1 MDNRAALRG
10 LLRWK
15 REQLDPTTLG
25 WSAPSGR
32 GRRALGLSQARVAQL
47 LEVSERTYAQLERGD
62 MASPSADFLDRVA
75 LVLRLNERER
85 IALYVY
91 SVGHEPPYPQ
101 DPMAGK
107 SVPAAWQEAIRRVK
121 GQPCYITDVDWNL
134 VAYNDDFVRMFP
146 RTKNARPSVPEQN
159 IMRYM
164 LLTESAREHHMVRW
178 EADWLIPLAAQL
190 RNAVAQ
196 HPHNDVL
203 RRLDEEAEADPV
215 VGPVYREN
223 TRAQIHPNGD
233 TRKVRYTFNGVAE
246 TDEHVHLD
254 RCCERHTRSQVGDLT
269 MCAAMPLGSPGARFL
284 MLVFKPD
291 CSCPLE
297 PPH

>member
-1 MDNRAALRG
+1 MDHRMALRQ

-15 REQLDPTTLG
+15 REQLNPTSLG
-25 WSAPSGR
+25 LPAPSGR
-32 GRRALGLSQARVAQL
+32 GRRAPGLSQARVAQL

-62 MASPSADFLDRVA
+62 MASPSTDFLDRVA

-91 SVGHEPPYPQ
+91 SLGHEPPHSQ
-101 DPMAGK
+101 DPMAGRN
-107 SVPAAWQEAIRRVK
+107 VPAAWREAIVRVK

-146 RTKNARPSVPEQN
+146 RAQNAQPAVPEQN

-164 LLTESAREHHMVRW
+164 LLTESAREHHMVNW
-178 EADWLIPLAAQL
+178 EAEWLIPLAAQL
-190 RNAVAQ
+190 RNAVARYPKSVELQ
-196 HPHNDVL
+196 
-203 RRLDEEAEADPV
+203 RLDEEADADPV

-223 TRAQIHPNGD
+223 TLAQIHPNGD
-233 TRKVRYTFNGVAE
+233 VRKLRYTFSGAVD
-246 TDEHVHLD
+246 TDQHVHLD
-254 RCCERHTRSQVGDLT
+254 RCCERHARSEIGDLT

-291 CSCPLE
+291 CTCPA
-297 PPH
+297 PRTG